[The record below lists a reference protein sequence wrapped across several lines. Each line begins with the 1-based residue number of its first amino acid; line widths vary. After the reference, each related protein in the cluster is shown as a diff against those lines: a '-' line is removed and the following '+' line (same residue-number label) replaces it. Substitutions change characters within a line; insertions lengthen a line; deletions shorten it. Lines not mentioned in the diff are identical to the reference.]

1 MALDFHEVII
11 QQKVSIMPQNVFP
24 QVKRFATKIFFTITS
39 KHNFQRLRMVC
50 SKLTSLDFASTCIL
64 IAFSFITGTNLFTGW
79 RQGAV
84 V

>member
-1 MALDFHEVII
+1 M
-11 QQKVSIMPQNVFP
+11 VF
-24 QVKRFATKIFFTITS
+24 
-39 KHNFQRLRMVC
+39 

-64 IAFSFITGTNLFTGW
+64 IAFSFITGTDLFTGW